1 MILHLNTADTWRGGE
16 RQTLYLADGLKAKK
30 IPQIIVGQPNS
41 ELEKRS
47 SENHKFIPHK
57 MRGEWDLKSVL
68 GLIDIIKDNNVRLLH
83 AHTAKAHTIA
93 LLAKFIYPNFYLV
106 VSRRV
111 DFHIGNNIFSKKKY
125 TSPLIDMF
133 LTVSN
138 KIKEILIEDG
148 INPEK
153 IITVYSGIDPKRFSK
168 KKNISYLKKEFSI
181 TSKTIV
187 LGNIAALVDHKDQET
202 LIKAI
207 ALLPGNLKFKL
218 LIVGEGE
225 LETKLKQLSSDL
237 GLQDKI
243 TFTGFR
249 NDIPEILNL
258 LDIFTMT
265 SKEEG
270 LGTSILDAMINQLP
284 MVVTDGGGIPEMI
297 EHKKGGFVAE
307 VKNIIQIYE
316 YLLELINNPALR
328 KEFGMYNGKAVK
340 RFFIDTTINKTIYAY
355 SSLLG
360 ERFWE

>member
-47 SENHKFIPHK
+47 SENHKFITHK
-57 MRGEWDLKSVL
+57 MRGEWDFKAVL
-68 GLIDIIKDNNVRLLH
+68 GLIEIIKNNNVRLLH

-125 TSPLIDMF
+125 TSPLID
-133 LTVSN
+133 LYLSVSN

-168 KKNISYLKKEFSI
+168 KKNIAYLKKEFGI
-181 TSKTIV
+181 APKTVV
-187 LGNIAALVDHKDQET
+187 LGNIAALVSHKDQET

-225 LETKLKQLSSDL
+225 LEAKLKQLSSDL

-243 TFTGFR
+243 IFTGFR
-249 NDIPEILNL
+249 DDIPEILNL
-258 LDIFTMT
+258 FDIFTIT

-316 YLLELINNPALR
+316 YLLELINNPNLR
-328 KEFGMYNGKAVK
+328 KDFGTYNGKAVK
-340 RFFIDTTINKTIYAY
+340 RFFIDSTINKTIYAY
-355 SSLLG
+355 SFLLG

>member
-153 IITVYSGIDPKRFSK
+153 IITVYSGVDPKRFSK
-168 KKNISYLKKEFSI
+168 KKNISYLKKEFGI

-225 LETKLKQLSSDL
+225 LETKLKLLSSDL

-243 TFTGFR
+243 IFTGFR

-340 RFFIDTTINKTIYAY
+340 RFFIDSTINKTIYAY